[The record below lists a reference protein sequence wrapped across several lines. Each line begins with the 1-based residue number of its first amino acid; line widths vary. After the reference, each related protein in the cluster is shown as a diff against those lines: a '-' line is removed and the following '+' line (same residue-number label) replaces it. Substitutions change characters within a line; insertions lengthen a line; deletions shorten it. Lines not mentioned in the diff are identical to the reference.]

1 MKYCKITTIN
11 HPISLTY
18 PNCIEDINSLFIR
31 EGYASSQKPFIN
43 NEVILNLDF
52 VESEVAPLANRPKNR
67 SMDFTFGLSNNGQS
81 IQLMV
86 LAELKLN
93 QQNPNQL
100 KREHLEEKVAGS
112 MGVLNNSIDIYA
124 NYIFIF
130 RSDKKE
136 EAKSRFFRMN
146 PKIPNE
152 YLVMDIE
159 EFYNTFF

>member
-31 EGYASSQKPFIN
+31 EGYASPEQPFIN

-52 VESEVAPLANRPKNR
+52 VESEVAPLANRLKNR

-112 MGVLNNSIDIYA
+112 MSVLNSSIDIYA

-136 EAKSRFFRMN
+136 EAKSRLFRMN